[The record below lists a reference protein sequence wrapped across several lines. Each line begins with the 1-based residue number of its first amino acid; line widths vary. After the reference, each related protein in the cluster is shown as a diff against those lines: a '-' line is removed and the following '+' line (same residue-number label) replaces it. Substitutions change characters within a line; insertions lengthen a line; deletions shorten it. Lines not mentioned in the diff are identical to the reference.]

1 MFRKRFPLI
10 TFLSVL
16 LCVSLVFTVKADAA
30 MWNQTYGGTEEDFGR
45 SVVET
50 SDGGYAVAGKTESFG
65 SGSSD
70 FWLVKT
76 DVNGTMV
83 WNQTYGGIQ
92 DDFGRSVVETSDGGY
107 AIAGYTLSFGSGGSD
122 VWLVKTDANG
132 AEEWNQTYGGTYGEF
147 GFSVVETGDGG
158 FALAGSTAS
167 YGAGG
172 YDFWLVKT
180 NASGTLQW
188 NQTYGGTNR
197 DEAYSM
203 VQTSDGGY
211 AITGVTF
218 PFDNVKSDVWLV
230 KTDVNGT
237 MVWNQTYGGTSNELG
252 GNSVME
258 TSDGGYAIAAI
269 TASYG
274 AGGNDVW
281 LIKTDEYGI
290 IPEFHFWIILPLLM
304 IAPLFTLILKKK
316 GFRHLLNLVT

>member
-1 MFRKRFPLI
+1 
-10 TFLSVL
+10 
-16 LCVSLVFTVKADAA
+16 

-70 FWLVKT
+70 
-76 DVNGTMV
+76 
-83 WNQTYGGIQ
+83 
-92 DDFGRSVVETSDGGY
+92 
-107 AIAGYTLSFGSGGSD
+107 
-122 VWLVKTDANG
+122 
-132 AEEWNQTYGGTYGEF
+132 
-147 GFSVVETGDGG
+147 
-158 FALAGSTAS
+158 
-167 YGAGG
+167 
-172 YDFWLVKT
+172 
-180 NASGTLQW
+180 
-188 NQTYGGTNR
+188 
-197 DEAYSM
+197 
-203 VQTSDGGY
+203 
-211 AITGVTF
+211 
-218 PFDNVKSDVWLV
+218 VWLV

-237 MVWNQTYGGTSNELG
+237 MEWNQTYGGTSNELG
-252 GNSVME
+252 GNSVVE

>member
-1 MFRKRFPLI
+1 MLRKRFPLI

-92 DDFGRSVVETSDGGY
+92 EDFGRSVVETSDGGY

-258 TSDGGYAIAAI
+258 TIDGGYAIAAI

>member
-1 MFRKRFPLI
+1 MLRKRFPLI

-16 LCVSLVFTVKADAA
+16 LYVSLFFTVKADAA

-45 SVVET
+45 SVVE
-50 SDGGYAVAGKTESFG
+50 
-65 SGSSD
+65 
-70 FWLVKT
+70 
-76 DVNGTMV
+76 
-83 WNQTYGGIQ
+83 
-92 DDFGRSVVETSDGGY
+92 
-107 AIAGYTLSFGSGGSD
+107 
-122 VWLVKTDANG
+122 
-132 AEEWNQTYGGTYGEF
+132 
-147 GFSVVETGDGG
+147 
-158 FALAGSTAS
+158 
-167 YGAGG
+167 
-172 YDFWLVKT
+172 
-180 NASGTLQW
+180 
-188 NQTYGGTNR
+188 
-197 DEAYSM
+197 
-203 VQTSDGGY
+203 TSDGGY

-258 TSDGGYAIAAI
+258 TSDGGYAIAGS